1 MNYWPYI
8 WVLIGAML
16 WGTTGTAQS
25 FIDGTAHPLTIG
37 ALRLSI
43 GGFTLLAF
51 VLWTKKLKLRSIP
64 WKAVLLSAATMAL
77 FQPLFFSSVQLT
89 GIAIGTVVAIG
100 SAPVFSGI
108 LEWAVLKRK
117 PDRIWSM
124 ATGLAIIGCLL
135 LFADKDAPAVDP
147 AGILLALGAGLSF
160 ATYAGVSKKV
170 LERMDAV
177 PAVAVIFS
185 LSALY
190 LMPFL
195 FFFDLSY
202 IAAPE
207 NLGVILYL
215 GLGATSLSY
224 ILFSSGLKLIPSSS
238 AVTLSLAEPMT
249 AALLGVFIVGEVL
262 TGIAWVGVLLLLGG
276 ILVLTFG
283 RKKADSK
290 RKALSIE

>member
-1 MNYWPYI
+1 M
-8 WVLIGAML
+8 
-16 WGTTGTAQS
+16 
-25 FIDGTAHPLTIG
+25 
-37 ALRLSI
+37 
-43 GGFTLLAF
+43 AF
-51 VLWTKKLKLRSIP
+51 VLWTKKLQLRSIP

-108 LEWAVLKRK
+108 LEWALLKRR

-135 LFADKDAPAVDP
+135 LFADKDAPTVDP
-147 AGILLALGAGLSF
+147 VGILLALGAGLSF
-160 ATYAGVSKKV
+160 ATYAGVSKNV
-170 LERMDAV
+170 LESMDAV

-202 IAAPE
+202 ITATE
-207 NLGVILYL
+207 NIGVILYL

-224 ILFSSGLKLIPSSS
+224 ILFSSGLKRIPSSS

-290 RKALSIE
+290 HKALSTE

>member
-1 MNYWPYI
+1 MNYWPYV
-8 WVLIGAML
+8 WVLLGAML

-25 FIDGTAHPLTIG
+25 FIEGTAHPLTIG

-51 VLWTKKLKLRSIP
+51 VLWTKKLVLRSVP
-64 WKAVLLSAATMAL
+64 WKAALVSAATMAL

-108 LEWAVLKRK
+108 LEWTVLRKK
-117 PDRIWSM
+117 PDRVWVM
-124 ATGLAIIGCLL
+124 ATSLAVIGCLL
-135 LFADKDAPAVDP
+135 LFADKDAPAVNP
-147 AGILLALGAGLSF
+147 VGIVLALGAGLSF
-160 ATYAGVSKKV
+160 ATYAIVSKKV
-170 LERMDAV
+170 LEGMDAV

-190 LMPFL
+190 LLPFL

-202 IAAPE
+202 ITAPA
-207 NLGVILYL
+207 NLGVVLYL

-262 TGIAWVGVLLLLGG
+262 TGIAWIGVLLLLGG

-283 RKKADSK
+283 RKKSRSESK
-290 RKALSIE
+290 AVSIE